1 MYTAAAD
8 TTANAITSAQNTAA
22 IARQRKTQ
30 LQKKRREELR
40 RSSSAILSSYKSDAE
55 RSAAYRDSQ
64 RISISRFI
72 ASSVSVGDT
81 SMAVSESVDDLS
93 SFDGHDDQA
102 GFDADESQLQDH
114 DAEVFH
120 PIGHGYETE
129 KLRTSSKAR
138 QYLPEQD
145 DDAASVSSRVSS
157 SESER
162 QVEVASDEFDEEV
175 SEYSEREDEYLE
187 VTLVFYFCCCF

>member
-40 RSSSAILSSYKSDAE
+40 RSSSATLSSYKSDAE
-55 RSAAYRDSQ
+55 RSAAYRDNK
-64 RISISRFI
+64 RISISRSI
-72 ASSVSVGDT
+72 TSSLSVGYS
-81 SMAVSESVDDLS
+81 SMAASQSVVVLS
-93 SFDGHDDQA
+93 SFDPIREHDDQT

-120 PIGHGYETE
+120 PIGHVY
-129 KLRTSSKAR
+129 TSSYKWMT
-138 QYLPEQD
+138 LNCFN
-145 DDAASVSSRVSS
+145 SN
-157 SESER
+157 
-162 QVEVASDEFDEEV
+162 
-175 SEYSEREDEYLE
+175 RE
-187 VTLVFYFCCCF
+187 